1 MQINESLKHILDS
14 IQKCCDF
21 YLNFCDLWN
30 EYWDKN
36 ELGKHFNQKK
46 SVVKE
51 SRNKDIYE
59 EIMKYYNFL
68 NNNLKEFSIDGKSFF
83 DYESRIKGYVSLES
97 KIDKYIYLKKEQGKI
112 PINKCL
118 NDLFGMRFTIFDQNT
133 YNEIDSLIKKEFP
146 DMKLELR
153 ELHSTNF
160 VYRAKH
166 LYLKKDNFNFQ
177 WELQLWYQGN
187 EEENKRSHN
196 EKDEHYTSVPKDLKE
211 NL

>member
-1 MQINESLKHILDS
+1 MKRGAIVGHANKIYKASLK
-14 IQKCCDF
+14 K
-21 YLNFCDLWN
+21 
-30 EYWDKN
+30 
-36 ELGKHFNQKK
+36 
-46 SVVKE
+46 
-51 SRNKDIYE
+51 E
-59 EIMKYYNFL
+59 EIDL
-68 NNNLKEFSIDGKSFF
+68 
-83 DYESRIKGYVSLES
+83 S